1 MKNLLSNELREI
13 FIKYFTE
20 KGHTYVAGSS
30 LIPAGDDSIMFTNAG
45 MVQFKDYFTGA
56 VSAPMPRAVTVQ
68 KCMRAGGK
76 HNDLENVGKTS
87 RHHTFFEMLGNFS
100 FGDYF
105 KKEAVLFA
113 YEFLKDVIEM
123 DMDKIYITVN
133 AKDDEGYSIWKDTV
147 GFDERKI
154 FKLGDETNFWQM
166 GETGPC
172 GYSSEIFFDTGYSEA
187 GHKDCDINCDCGRYL
202 EIWNLVFMEFN
213 KDSGRALAKLPK
225 PSIDTGMGLERILRI
240 LQGVKSNYD
249 TDVFMPYINEID
261 AITGKRYNCGDEAY
275 DTAVRVIS
283 DHIRT
288 SVFLSSES
296 VFPSNEGRGYV
307 FRRILRRL
315 IRYALKLNISIEN
328 LIYLG
333 NTVVIVMG
341 GFYPEVRDGLTVF
354 EKIISEEYD
363 KFTDTVGQGIRLLE
377 EKIVEL
383 KNKKEKTVPGG
394 FIFKL
399 YDEKGFPVDLAIDI
413 AGENGLSIDLKTFDE
428 LMEVQKK
435 GSKQKKE
442 KHGIPDIRPGIPKT
456 NFIGYAAL
464 EAEANITGIFGED
477 GEPAQTLEDGEFYY
491 IAADSTPF
499 YPEGGGQTGD
509 KGHIEWTAGNFS
521 LSASVSGAYKTKNG
535 VILHHGRIFTG
546 GAFASSASSASSAS
560 AGESVVNG
568 PDGLAFPVKAKFSV
582 DKETRKKTA
591 SNHSAVHLL
600 QSSLRKIFGSHV
612 SQQGS
617 YVDSERLRFDFS
629 YGKPL
634 TDDEIRNIETS
645 VNEYI
650 FADMEVKVQELDVKT
665 ALNSGALHF
674 FDDKYEEKVR
684 VVSMGGVSK
693 EFCGGTH
700 VSRTGEIG
708 FFKISGESSVASGIR
723 RIEAVTGLNYLK
735 YLYVEEDNI
744 ANIANLLNS
753 SRTDVYNKI
762 IKLFYDYEFLEKANE
777 ELKSKLNNFE
787 AERLAGSFKTAGDGG
802 VKYLISKFK
811 NVSGEELKDLVNAL
825 KSRSDFPSGD
835 SAVIF
840 ISNINDEKLVY
851 IVSAEGSADASKII
865 KLINSEVGG
874 KGGGRK
880 DFSQGGAPSVSKFGD
895 IENIVR
901 KIVSEVLVG
910 V

>member
-1 MKNLLSNELREI
+1 MKNLLSGELREI

-20 KGHTYVAGSS
+20 KGHTVVPGSS

-45 MVQFKDYFTGA
+45 MVQFKDYFTGVA
-56 VSAPMPRAVTVQ
+56 APPVPRAVTVQ

-105 KKEAVLFA
+105 KKDAILFA
-113 YEFLKDVIEM
+113 YEFLKDIL
-123 DMDKIYITVN
+123 DMDLNRLYVTVN
-133 AKDDEGYSIWKDTV
+133 GKDDEGYLIWKDV
-147 GFDERKI
+147 IGFDEKKI
-154 FKLGDETNFWQM
+154 YKLGDETNFWQM

-172 GYSSEIFFDTGYSEA
+172 GYSSEIFFDTGYSEL
-187 GHKDCDINCDCGRYL
+187 GHNDCGMDCDCGRYL

-213 KDSGRALAKLPK
+213 KDSGGAVSRLPK
-225 PSIDTGMGLERILRI
+225 PSIDTGMGLERILRVM
-240 LQGVKSNYD
+240 QNVKSNYD

-261 AITGKRYNCGDEAY
+261 AITGKRYNKGDEIY

-288 SVFLSSES
+288 SVFLSAES

-315 IRYALKLNISIEN
+315 IRYSLKLNIGIEN

-341 GFYPEVRDGLTVF
+341 GFYPEVRDGFTVF

-363 KFTDTVGQGIRLLE
+363 KFTDTVGQGIKLLD
-377 EKIVEL
+377 EKIAEL
-383 KNKKEKTVPGG
+383 KNKKEKTLSGD

-399 YDEKGFPVDLAIDI
+399 YDTKGFPIDLSIDV
-413 AGENGLSIDLKTFDE
+413 ASENGLNIDMERFDE
-428 LMEVQKK
+428 LMEIQKK

-442 KHGIPDIRPGIPKT
+442 KRGIQDINPDFPKT
-456 NFIGYAAL
+456 NFTGYKIL
-464 EAEANITGIFGED
+464 ESNANIVGIFDEN
-477 GEPAQTLEDGEFYY
+477 GEPAANPEDGDFYY
-491 IAADSTPF
+491 AAADSTPF
-499 YPEGGGQTGD
+499 YPEGGGQVGD
-509 KGHIEWTAGNFS
+509 KGTIEWIDGNAEFN
-521 LSASVSGAYKTKNG
+521 VIGTYKTKNG
-535 VILHHGRIFTG
+535 VILHYGRIFKRNG
-546 GAFASSASSASSAS
+546 SPSSA
-560 AGESVVNG
+560 GSVFKF
-568 PDGLAFPVKAKFSV
+568 FPAQAKFSV

-600 QSSLRKIFGSHV
+600 QASLRKILGSHV

-634 TDDEIRNIETS
+634 SGDELRKIETM

-650 FADMEVKVQELDVKT
+650 FSDADIDIRELDAKA

-674 FDDKYEEKVR
+674 FDEKYEEKVR
-684 VVSMGGVSK
+684 VVSMGDASK

-700 VSRTGEIG
+700 VLRTGEIG
-708 FFKISGESSVASGIR
+708 FFKILGEYSVASGIR
-723 RIEAVTGLNYLK
+723 RIEAVTGFNYLK
-735 YLYVEEDNI
+735 FLHVEEDNMN
-744 ANIANLLNS
+744 NIAKLLNS
-753 SRTDVYNKI
+753 STAEVYNKI
-762 IKLFYDYEFLEKANE
+762 IKLYYDYEFLEKTNE
-777 ELKSKLNNFE
+777 ELKLKLNNFE
-787 AERLAGSFKTAGDGG
+787 AEQLIKSFKNAGGI
-802 VKYLISKFK
+802 KYLIYKFK
-811 NVSGEELKDLVNAL
+811 NIQGEELKDLINAL
-825 KSRSDFPSGD
+825 KSRHDFPAGD

-840 ISNINDEKLVY
+840 ISNIGDEKLVY
-851 IVSAEGSADASKII
+851 IVSAEGAVDASKII
-865 KLINSEVGG
+865 KLINLEVGG
-874 KGGGRK
+874 KGGGKK
-880 DFSQGGAPSVSKFGD
+880 DFSQGGGAEVSKFDD
-895 IENIVR
+895 IENIIEGLLA
-901 KIVSEVLVG
+901 KI
-910 V
+910 

>member
-1 MKNLLSNELREI
+1 MKNLLSNELREV
-13 FIKYFTE
+13 FIKFFTE
-20 KGHTYVAGSS
+20 KGHILVPGSS

-56 VSAPMPRAVTVQ
+56 APAPMSRAVTVQ

-105 KKEAVLFA
+105 KKEAVLLA

-123 DMDKIYITVN
+123 DMDKIYVTVN
-133 AKDDEGYSIWKDTV
+133 AKDDEGYSIWKDVV
-147 GFDERKI
+147 GFDEKKI

-187 GHKDCDINCDCGRYL
+187 GHKDCDIDCDCGRYL

-213 KDSGRALAKLPK
+213 KDHAGAVSKLPK
-225 PSIDTGMGLERILRI
+225 PSIDTGMGLERILRV
-240 LQGVKSNYD
+240 LQKVKSNYD
-249 TDVFMPYINEID
+249 TDVFIPYINEID
-261 AITGKRYNCGDEAY
+261 AISGRRYNSGDEAY
-275 DTAVRVIS
+275 DTAARVIS

-288 SVFLSSES
+288 SVFLSAES

-315 IRYALKLNISIEN
+315 IRYALQLNIGLEN

-333 NTVVIVMG
+333 NTAVIVMG

-363 KFTDTVGQGIRLLE
+363 KFTDTVGQGIKLLD
-377 EKIVEL
+377 EKISEL
-383 KNKKEKTVPGG
+383 KNKKEKTVPGD

-413 AGENGLSIDLKTFDE
+413 AGENGLSIDLKTFGE
-428 LMEVQKK
+428 LMDIQKK

-442 KHGIPDIRPGIPKT
+442 KQGIPDIIPGISKT
-456 NFIGYAAL
+456 NFTGYASIETA
-464 EAEANITGIFGED
+464 ANITGIFGEN
-477 GEPAQTLEDGEFYY
+477 GEPALTIEDGGFYY

-509 KGHIEWTAGNFS
+509 KGDIKWTDGNRSF
-521 LSASVSGAYKTKNG
+521 SASVSGAYKTKNG
-535 VILHHGRIFTG
+535 IILHHGRIFTG
-546 GAFASSASSASSAS
+546 GTAI
-560 AGESVVNG
+560 V
-568 PDGLAFPVKAKFSV
+568 FPAEAKFSV
-582 DKETRKKTA
+582 DKETRNKTA

-600 QSSLRKIFGSHV
+600 QASLRKILGSHV

-645 VNEYI
+645 VNKYI
-650 FADMEVKVQELDVKT
+650 FADMEVKVEELDVKT
-665 ALNSGALHF
+665 ALNLGALHF

-684 VVSMGGVSK
+684 VVSMGDASK

-723 RIEAVTGLNYLK
+723 RIEAVTGLTYLNYLS
-735 YLYVEEDNI
+735 VE
-744 ANIANLLNS
+744 
-753 SRTDVYNKI
+753 
-762 IKLFYDYEFLEKANE
+762 
-777 ELKSKLNNFE
+777 
-787 AERLAGSFKTAGDGG
+787 
-802 VKYLISKFK
+802 
-811 NVSGEELKDLVNAL
+811 
-825 KSRSDFPSGD
+825 
-835 SAVIF
+835 
-840 ISNINDEKLVY
+840 
-851 IVSAEGSADASKII
+851 
-865 KLINSEVGG
+865 
-874 KGGGRK
+874 
-880 DFSQGGAPSVSKFGD
+880 
-895 IENIVR
+895 
-901 KIVSEVLVG
+901 
-910 V
+910 

>member
-1 MKNLLSNELREI
+1 MKNLLSNELREV
-13 FIKYFTE
+13 FIKFFTG
-20 KGHTYVAGSS
+20 KGHILVPGSS

-56 VSAPMPRAVTVQ
+56 AHAPMSRAVTVQ

-105 KKEAVLFA
+105 KKEAVLLA

-123 DMDKIYITVN
+123 DMDKIYVTVN
-133 AKDDEGYSIWKDTV
+133 AKDDEGYSIWKDVV
-147 GFDERKI
+147 GFDEKKI

-187 GHKDCDINCDCGRYL
+187 GHKDCDIDCDCGRYL

-213 KDSGRALAKLPK
+213 KDQAGVVSKLPK
-225 PSIDTGMGLERILRI
+225 PSIDTGMGLERILRV
-240 LQGVKSNYD
+240 LQKVKSNYD
-249 TDVFMPYINEID
+249 TDVFIPYINEID
-261 AITGKRYNCGDEAY
+261 AIAGRRYNSGDEAY
-275 DTAVRVIS
+275 DTAARVIS

-288 SVFLSSES
+288 SVFLSAES

-315 IRYALKLNISIEN
+315 IRYALKLNIGLEN

-333 NTVVIVMG
+333 NTAVIVMG

-363 KFTDTVGQGIRLLE
+363 KFTDTVGQGIKLLD
-377 EKIVEL
+377 EKISEL
-383 KNKKEKTVPGG
+383 KNKKEKTVPGD

-399 YDEKGFPVDLAIDI
+399 YDEKGFPVDIAIDI
-413 AGENGLSIDLKTFDE
+413 AEENGLSIDLKTFGE
-428 LMEVQKK
+428 LMDIQKK

-442 KHGIPDIRPGIPKT
+442 KQGIPDIIPGIPKT
-456 NFIGYAAL
+456 NFTGYANIETA
-464 EAEANITGIFGED
+464 ANITGIFGEN
-477 GEPAQTLEDGEFYY
+477 GEPVRTIEDGGFYY

-509 KGHIEWTAGNFS
+509 KGDIKWTDGNRSF
-521 LSASVSGAYKTKNG
+521 SASVSGAYKTKNG
-535 VILHHGRIFTG
+535 IILHHGRIFTG
-546 GAFASSASSASSAS
+546 GGAP
-560 AGESVVNG
+560 V
-568 PDGLAFPVKAKFSV
+568 FPVEAKFSV
-582 DKETRKKTA
+582 DKETRNKTA

-600 QSSLRKIFGSHV
+600 QASLRKTLGSHV

-634 TDDEIRNIETS
+634 TDDEIRNIETC

-650 FADMEVKVQELDVKT
+650 FADMEVKVEELDVKT

-684 VVSMGGVSK
+684 IVSMGDASK

-708 FFKISGESSVASGIR
+708 FFKISGESSIASGIR
-723 RIEAVTGLNYLK
+723 RIEAVTGLNYLN

-744 ANIANLLNS
+744 DNIAKLLNS

-777 ELKSKLNNFE
+777 ELKLKLNNFE
-787 AERLAGSFKTAGDGG
+787 AGRLIESFKTAGTGG
-802 VKYLISKFK
+802 IKYLISKFK
-811 NVSGEELKDLVNAL
+811 NISGEELKDLVNAL
-825 KSRSDFPSGD
+825 KSRNDFPSGD

-840 ISNINDEKLVY
+840 VSNLNDEKLIY
-851 IVSAEGSADASKII
+851 IVSAEGNADASKII

-874 KGGGRK
+874 KGGGKK
-880 DFSQGGAPSVSKFGD
+880 DFSQGGGVKVSKFGD
-895 IENIVR
+895 IENIVENIMAEGLIA
-901 KIVSEVLVG
+901 KT
-910 V
+910 

>member
-1 MKNLLSNELREI
+1 MLVSS
-13 FIKYFTE
+13 
-20 KGHTYVAGSS
+20 SS

-56 VSAPMPRAVTVQ
+56 SASPMQRAVTIQ

-105 KKEAVLFA
+105 KKDAVLFA
-113 YEFLKDVIEM
+113 NEFLKDVIEV
-123 DMDKIYITVN
+123 DMDKIYVTVN
-133 AKDDEGYSIWKDTV
+133 AKDDEGYSIWKDVV

-213 KDSGRALAKLPK
+213 KDSRGAISKLPK
-225 PSIDTGMGLERILRI
+225 PSIDTGMGFERTLRV
-240 LQGVKSNYD
+240 LQNVKSNYD
-249 TDVFMPYINEID
+249 TDIFIPYINEID
-261 AITGKRYNCGDEAY
+261 AITGRCYNSGDEAY

-288 SVFLSSES
+288 SIFLSAES

-307 FRRILRRL
+307 FKRILRRL
-315 IRYALKLNISIEN
+315 IRYALKLNIKLEN

-333 NTVVIVMG
+333 NTVIIVMG

-363 KFTDTVGQGIRLLE
+363 KFTDTIGQGIKLLD
-377 EKIVEL
+377 EKILEL
-383 KNKKEKTVPGG
+383 KNKKEKIVPGD

-413 AGENGLSIDLKTFDE
+413 AGENDLSIDLKIFDK
-428 LMEVQKK
+428 LMDIQKK

-442 KHGIPDIRPGIPKT
+442 KLGIPDIISNFPKT
-456 NFIGYAAL
+456 YFTGYANI
-464 EAEANITGIFGED
+464 ETDANITGIFSED
-477 GEPAQTLEDGEFYY
+477 GKPVQTIEDGDFYY
-491 IAADSTPF
+491 ITADSTPF

-509 KGHIEWTAGNFS
+509 KGMIEWSAGINSF
-521 LSASVSGAYKTKNG
+521 SASVSGAYKTKNG
-535 VILHHGRIFTG
+535 VILHHGRIFRG
-546 GAFASSASSASSAS
+546 GMSIS
-560 AGESVVNG
+560 ESVRTT
-568 PDGLAFPVKAKFSV
+568 PAFPVKAKFLV

-600 QSSLRKIFGSHV
+600 QASLRKILGSHV

-634 TDDEIRNIETS
+634 EDDDIRNIETS

-650 FADMEVKVQELDVKT
+650 FADMEVKAEELDVKT
-665 ALNSGALHF
+665 ALSSGALHF

-684 VVSMGGVSK
+684 VVSMGDVSK

-708 FFKISGESSVASGIR
+708 FFKISGEFSIASGIR
-723 RIEAVTGLNYLK
+723 RIEAVTGLNYLN
-735 YLYVEEDNI
+735 YLYVEEDNVR
-744 ANIANLLNS
+744 NIAKLLNS

-762 IKLFYDYEFLEKANE
+762 IKLYYDYEFLEKTNE
-777 ELKSKLNNFE
+777 ELRLKLNSFE
-787 AERLAGSFKTAGDGG
+787 AGRLIELFKTDRAKG
-802 VKYLISKFK
+802 VKYLISRFK
-811 NVSGEELKDLVNAL
+811 DISGEELKELVNAL
-825 KSRSDFPSGD
+825 KSRHDFPAGD

-840 ISNINDEKLVY
+840 VSNVNDEKLVY
-851 IVSAEGSADASKII
+851 IVSAEGAADASKII
-865 KLINSEVGG
+865 KLINSKVGG
-874 KGGGRK
+874 KGGGKK
-880 DFSQGGAPSVSKFGD
+880 DFSQGGASSVSKFD
-895 IENIVR
+895 DIESIIENIITEDLIAKAKV
-901 KIVSEVLVG
+901 
-910 V
+910 

>member
-1 MKNLLSNELREI
+1 MKNLLSNELREV
-13 FIKYFTE
+13 FIKFFTE
-20 KGHTYVAGSS
+20 KGHILVPGSS

-56 VSAPMPRAVTVQ
+56 APAPMSRAVTVQ

-105 KKEAVLFA
+105 KKDAVLLA

-123 DMDKIYITVN
+123 DMDKIYVTVN
-133 AKDDEGYSIWKDTV
+133 AKDDEGYSIWKDVV
-147 GFDERKI
+147 GFDEKKI

-187 GHKDCDINCDCGRYL
+187 GHKDCDIDCDCGRYL

-213 KDSGRALAKLPK
+213 KDHAGAVSKLPK
-225 PSIDTGMGLERILRI
+225 PSIDTGMGLERILRV
-240 LQGVKSNYD
+240 LQKVKSNYD
-249 TDVFMPYINEID
+249 TDVFIPYINEID
-261 AITGKRYNCGDEAY
+261 AISGRRYNSGDEAY
-275 DTAVRVIS
+275 DTAARVIS

-288 SVFLSSES
+288 SVFLSAES

-315 IRYALKLNISIEN
+315 IRYALQLNIGLEN

-333 NTVVIVMG
+333 NTAVIVMG

-363 KFTDTVGQGIRLLE
+363 KFTDTVGQGIKLLD
-377 EKIVEL
+377 EKISEL
-383 KNKKEKTVPGG
+383 KNKKEKTVPGD

-413 AGENGLSIDLKTFDE
+413 AGENDLSIDLKTFGE
-428 LMEVQKK
+428 LMDIQKK

-442 KHGIPDIRPGIPKT
+442 KQGIPDIIPGISKT
-456 NFIGYAAL
+456 NFTGYASIETA
-464 EAEANITGIFGED
+464 ANITGIFGEN
-477 GEPAQTLEDGEFYY
+477 GEPALTIEDGGFYY

-509 KGHIEWTAGNFS
+509 KGDIKWTDGNLSF
-521 LSASVSGAYKTKNG
+521 SASVSGTYKTKNG
-535 VILHHGRIFTG
+535 IILHHGRIFTSG
-546 GAFASSASSASSAS
+546 TAL
-560 AGESVVNG
+560 V
-568 PDGLAFPVKAKFSV
+568 FPAEAKFSV
-582 DKETRKKTA
+582 DKETRNKTA

-600 QSSLRKIFGSHV
+600 QASLRKILGSHV

-650 FADMEVKVQELDVKT
+650 FADMEVKVEELDVKT

-684 VVSMGGVSK
+684 IVSMGDASK

-723 RIEAVTGLNYLK
+723 RIEAVTGLNYLN

-744 ANIANLLNS
+744 ANIAKLLNS
-753 SRTDVYNKI
+753 SRADVYNKI

-777 ELKSKLNNFE
+777 ELKLKLNNFE
-787 AERLAGSFKTAGDGG
+787 AGRLIESFKTAETGG
-802 VKYLISKFK
+802 IKYLISKFK
-811 NVSGEELKDLVNAL
+811 NISGEELKDLVNAL
-825 KSRSDFPSGD
+825 KSRNDFPSGD

-840 ISNINDEKLVY
+840 VSNLNDEKLVY
-851 IVSAEGSADASKII
+851 IVSAEGNADASKII

-874 KGGGRK
+874 KGGGKK
-880 DFSQGGAPSVSKFGD
+880 DFSQGGGIEVSKFGD
-895 IENIVR
+895 IENIVEN
-901 KIVSEVLVG
+901 IMAEGLVAKA
-910 V
+910 

>member
-13 FIKYFTE
+13 FIEYFTG
-20 KGHTYVAGSS
+20 KGHILVAGSS

-56 VSAPMPRAVTVQ
+56 ASPPMPRAVTVQ

-105 KKEAVLFA
+105 KKDAVLLA
-113 YEFLKDVIEM
+113 HEFLKDVIEM
-123 DMDKIYITVN
+123 DMDKIYVTVN
-133 AKDDEGYSIWKDTV
+133 AKDDEGYSIWKDIV

-213 KDSGRALAKLPK
+213 KDRRGAVAKLPK
-225 PSIDTGMGLERILRI
+225 PSIDTGMGLERILRV

-249 TDVFMPYINEID
+249 TDVFIPYINEID
-261 AITGKRYNCGDEAY
+261 AIAGKRYNSGDEAY
-275 DTAVRVIS
+275 DTAARVIS

-288 SVFLSSES
+288 SVFLSAES

-315 IRYALKLNISIEN
+315 IRYALKLNISLEN

-333 NTVVIVMG
+333 NTAVIVMG

-363 KFTDTVGQGIRLLE
+363 KFTDTVGQGIKLLE
-377 EKIVEL
+377 EKITEL
-383 KNKKEKTVPGG
+383 KNKKEKTVSGG

-399 YDEKGFPVDLAIDI
+399 YDEKGFPVDLAVDI
-413 AGENGLSIDLKTFDE
+413 AGENGLSIDLKTFGE
-428 LMEVQKK
+428 LMDVQKK

-442 KHGIPDIRPGIPKT
+442 KHGIPDMIPGIPKT
-456 NFIGYAAL
+456 NFTGYAGIEAL
-464 EAEANITGIFGED
+464 ANITGIFGED
-477 GEPAQTLEDGEFYY
+477 GEPVRTIEDGGFYY
-491 IAADSTPF
+491 ITADSTPF

-509 KGHIEWTAGNFS
+509 KGHIEWTDGNVS

-535 VILHHGRIFTG
+535 AILHHGRIFTG
-546 GAFASSASSASSAS
+546 GAS
-560 AGESVVNG
+560 AGESVPNG
-568 PDGLAFPVKAKFSV
+568 PVFPAEAKFSV
-582 DKETRKKTA
+582 DRETRKKTA

-600 QSSLRKIFGSHV
+600 QASLRKILGSHV

-617 YVDSERLRFDFS
+617 YVDPERLRFDFS

-634 TDDEIRNIETS
+634 AYDEIRDIETS

-650 FADMEVKVQELDVKT
+650 FADMEVKVEELDVKT

-708 FFKISGESSVASGIR
+708 FFKISGESSIASGIR
-723 RIEAVTGLNYLK
+723 RIEAVTGLNYLN

-744 ANIANLLNS
+744 INIAKLLNS
-753 SRTDVYNKI
+753 SRAGVYNKI

-787 AERLAGSFKTAGDGG
+787 AERLIGSFKTAGAGG

-811 NVSGEELKDLVNAL
+811 NVSGEELKDLANAL

-840 ISNINDEKLVY
+840 ISNLNDEKLVY
-851 IVSAEGSADASKII
+851 IVSAEGTADASKII

-874 KGGGRK
+874 KGGGKK

-895 IENIVR
+895 IENIAGN
-901 KIVSEVLVG
+901 IMSEVLIAKAEV
-910 V
+910 

>member
-1 MKNLLSNELREI
+1 MKNLLSNELRET

-20 KGHTYVAGSS
+20 KGHALVASSS

-45 MVQFKDYFTGA
+45 MVQFKDYFTGL
-56 VSAPMPRAVTVQ
+56 STPNMHRAVTVQ

-105 KKEAVLFA
+105 KKDAILFA

-133 AKDDEGYSIWKDTV
+133 AKDDEGYSIWKDAV
-147 GFDERKI
+147 HFDERKI

-172 GYSSEIFFDTGYSEA
+172 GYSSEIFFDTGYSDA
-187 GHKDCDINCDCGRYL
+187 GHKNCDINCDCGRFL

-213 KDSGRALAKLPK
+213 KERGGAISKLPK
-225 PSIDTGMGLERILRI
+225 PSIDTGMGLERILRV
-240 LQGVKSNYD
+240 LQNVKSNYD
-249 TDVFMPYINEID
+249 TDVFIPYINEIGG
-261 AITGKRYNCGDEAY
+261 ITGRSYNNGDEAY

-288 SVFLSSES
+288 SVFLSAES

-315 IRYALKLNISIEN
+315 IRYALKLNISLKD
-328 LIYLG
+328 LIYIG
-333 NTVVIVMG
+333 NTVVIVMS

-354 EKIISEEYD
+354 EKIIAEEYD
-363 KFTDTVGQGIRLLE
+363 KFTDTVGQGIKLLD
-377 EKIVEL
+377 EKIAEL
-383 KNKKEKTVPGG
+383 KNKKEKTVSGD

-399 YDEKGFPVDLAIDI
+399 YDEKGFPLDLAIDI
-413 AGENGLSIDLKTFDE
+413 TEENDLSIDLKRFED
-428 LMEVQKK
+428 LMDVQKK

-442 KHGIPDIRPGIPKT
+442 KPGIPDIIKGIPRT
-456 NFIGYAAL
+456 NFTGYVNT
-464 EAEANITGIFGED
+464 ETYGNIIGIFDED
-477 GEPAQTLEDGEFYY
+477 GESVKMVEDGDFYY
-491 IAADSTPF
+491 IAADSSPF
-499 YPEGGGQTGD
+499 YPEGGGQIGD
-509 KGHIEWTAGNFS
+509 KGVIKWTDVNSSF
-521 LSASVSGAYKTKNG
+521 SASVSGAYKTKNG
-535 VILHHGRIFTG
+535 IILHHARIFSG
-546 GAFASSASSASSAS
+546 GAIIS
-560 AGESVVNG
+560 ESPELSETVRNL
-568 PDGLAFPVKAKFSV
+568 PIFPAEAKFSV

-600 QSSLRKIFGSHV
+600 QASLRKILGSHV

-634 TDDEIRNIETS
+634 TYDEIRKIETL

-650 FADMEVKVQELDVKT
+650 FTDMEVRVEELDVKT
-665 ALNSGALHF
+665 ALSSGALHF
-674 FDDKYEEKVR
+674 FDDKYEERVR
-684 VVSMGGVSK
+684 VVSMGDASK

-708 FFKISGESSVASGIR
+708 FFKISGESSIASGIR
-723 RIEAVTGLNYLK
+723 RIEAVTGLNYMS
-735 YLYVEEDNI
+735 YLYVEEDNMN
-744 ANIANLLNS
+744 NIAKLLDS
-753 SRTDVYNKI
+753 SRADIYNKI
-762 IKLFYDYEFLEKANE
+762 IKLYYDYEFLEKANQ
-777 ELKSKLNNFE
+777 ELKLKLNNLE
-787 AERLAGSFKTAGDGG
+787 AGRLIESFKTAGAGNI
-802 VKYLISKFK
+802 KYLISKFK
-811 NVSGEELKDLVNAL
+811 NISGEELKDLVNAL
-825 KSRSDFPSGD
+825 KCRSDFPQGD

-840 ISNINDEKLVY
+840 ISNISDEKLVY
-851 IVSAEGSADASKII
+851 IVSAEGNADASKII
-865 KLINSEVGG
+865 KLINSKVGG
-874 KGGGRK
+874 KGGGKK
-880 DFSQGGAPSVSKFGD
+880 DFSQGGGAEVSKFGD
-895 IENIVR
+895 IESIVENIMTVDLFA
-901 KIVSEVLVG
+901 KV
-910 V
+910 

>member
-20 KGHTYVAGSS
+20 KGHILVAGSS

-45 MVQFKDYFTGA
+45 MVQFKDYFTG
-56 VSAPMPRAVTVQ
+56 VSSPPMLRAVTVQ

-100 FGDYF
+100 FGGYF
-105 KKEAVLFA
+105 KKDAVLFA
-113 YEFLKDVIEM
+113 YEFLKDVVEM
-123 DMDKIYITVN
+123 DMDKIYVTVN
-133 AKDDEGYSIWKDTV
+133 EKDDEGYSIWKDVV
-147 GFDERKI
+147 GFNEKKI

-213 KDSGRALAKLPK
+213 KDRGGAVSKLPK
-225 PSIDTGMGLERILRI
+225 PSIDTGMGLERILRV
-240 LQGVKSNYD
+240 LQNVKSNYD
-249 TDVFMPYINEID
+249 TDVFIPYINEID
-261 AITGKRYNCGDEAY
+261 GITGRRYNSGDEAY
-275 DTAVRVIS
+275 DTAARVIS

-288 SVFLSSES
+288 SVFLSAES

-315 IRYALKLNISIEN
+315 IRYALKLNIKLSD

-333 NTVVIVMG
+333 NSVVIVMG
-341 GFYPEVRDGLTVF
+341 GFYPEVRDGFTVF

-363 KFTDTVGQGIRLLE
+363 KFIDTVGQGIKLLE
-377 EKIVEL
+377 EKVSEL
-383 KNKKEKTVPGG
+383 KNIKEKTVPGD

-413 AGENGLSIDLKTFDE
+413 AAENDLSIDLKAFE
-428 LMEVQKK
+428 YLMDIQKK

-442 KHGIPDIRPGIPKT
+442 KMGIPDIISGIPKT
-456 NFIGYAAL
+456 NFTGYENIEAA
-464 EAEANITGIFGED
+464 ANITGIFGED
-477 GEPAQTLEDGEFYY
+477 GEPARVIEDGDFYY
-491 IAADSTPF
+491 IASDSTPF

-509 KGHIEWTAGNFS
+509 RGIIEWTSGNNSF
-521 LSASVSGAYKTKNG
+521 SASVSGTYKTKNG
-535 VILHHGRIFTG
+535 VILHYGRIFKG
-546 GAFASSASSASSAS
+546 GAGASESS
-560 AGESVVNG
+560 EPVQTVQI
-568 PDGLAFPVKAKFSV
+568 FPAEAKFSV
-582 DKETRKKTA
+582 DKEARGKTA

-600 QSSLRKIFGSHV
+600 QASLRKILGSQV

-634 TDDEIRNIETS
+634 TDDEIRNIEIS

-650 FADMEVKVQELDVKT
+650 FADMEVKAEELDVKT

-674 FDDKYEEKVR
+674 FDDKYGEKVR
-684 VVSMGGVSK
+684 IISMGGASK

-708 FFKISGESSVASGIR
+708 FFKISGESSIASGIR
-723 RIEAVTGLNYLK
+723 RIEAVTGLNYLN

-744 ANIANLLNS
+744 TNIAKLLNS
-753 SRTDVYNKI
+753 SRADVYNKI

-777 ELKSKLNNFE
+777 ELKLKLNSFE
-787 AERLAGSFKTAGDGG
+787 AGRLIESFKTSGAGGI
-802 VKYLISKFK
+802 KYLISKFK
-811 NVSGEELKDLVNAL
+811 NISGEELKDLVNAL
-825 KSRSDFPSGD
+825 KSRNDFPSGD

-840 ISNINDEKLVY
+840 VSNLSDEKLIY
-851 IVSAEGSADASKII
+851 IVSAEGNADASKMI
-865 KLINSEVGG
+865 KLINAEVGG
-874 KGGGRK
+874 KGGGKK
-880 DFSQGGAPSVSKFGD
+880 DFSQGGGAEVSKFGD
-895 IENIVR
+895 IENIIENIITEGLVAKA
-901 KIVSEVLVG
+901 KI
-910 V
+910 